1 MNTKHQRWMVS
12 ALGLLLFAA
21 LCGCLVADRGY
32 DSGVGVG
39 YVGGYYEP
47 YGRDYGGWGH
57 GYQVAPPRDVV
68 VVRPMQTSPHSY
80 RPAPKSRPIPSIPKH
95 PRRPDSH

>member
-32 DSGVGVG
+32 DRGVGVG

-47 YGRDYGGWGH
+47 YGHDYGGWGH
-57 GYQVAPPRDVV
+57 SYYVAPPRGGEH
-68 VVRPMQTSPHSY
+68 RAESSSTHSY
-80 RPAPKSRPIPSIPKH
+80 RPAPPTRPVPSIPKK